1 MIAKGSFFRFAGE
14 IFFPNFCRMETS
26 SNHVPFNN
34 AGEAAFH
41 IDMSNILAL
50 KVKDRIL
57 ELANVDQLTRE
68 ELENYIS
75 DSLNVMID
83 GYVNLLL
90 SI

>member
-1 MIAKGSFFRFAGE
+1 LE
-14 IFFPNFCRMETS
+14 NQETKI
-26 SNHVPFNN
+26 PFNN
-34 AGEAAFH
+34 AGEAAFD
-41 IDMSNILAL
+41 INMSNILAL

-57 ELANVDQLTRE
+57 KLANVDPQTRE

-90 SI
+90 SIQQGYLK